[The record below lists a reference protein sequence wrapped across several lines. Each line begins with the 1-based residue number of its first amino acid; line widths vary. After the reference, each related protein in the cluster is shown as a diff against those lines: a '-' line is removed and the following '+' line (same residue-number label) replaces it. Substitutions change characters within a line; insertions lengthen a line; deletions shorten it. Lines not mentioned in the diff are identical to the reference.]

1 MCIEQRKQCDI
12 RLIKAFNS
20 GFPSVTNELKLW
32 FTSEY
37 NRNKTIILVI
47 VFSETFV
54 NELGSDTFRTL
65 GMSMTFKDTLLY

>member
-1 MCIEQRKQCDI
+1 M
-12 RLIKAFNS
+12 
-20 GFPSVTNELKLW
+20 TNELKLW

-65 GMSMTFKDTLLY
+65 GMSMTFKDTLLYLIG